1 MRATVRDVARLAGVS
16 PKTVSNVV
24 NGTVPVNPDTRE
36 RVEAAM
42 ATLDYVPNLSARG
55 LRNGRSGLIALALP
69 DLSTPYSAE
78 LVHEVVEAA
87 HRHQLAIQL
96 EETGYDPERELQLLT
111 RARANLVDGLI
122 LNPLVLDQSA
132 IAPRMVLPPAV
143 ILGEVQ
149 QNIVDAVGVDSVGA
163 ARAVTRML
171 AEQGRRRIAVLGARR
186 PGAAATA
193 ETRTRGYREALAEA
207 GLPWAPELEII
218 CEDWHS
224 EGGANALSQFLA
236 RHEPPDA
243 LFCFTDSLA
252 YGALSVLASA
262 GHSVPGD
269 VSVAGFDDLAMSPY
283 AVPALTSVRFS
294 RRTMAEEAVRLLLE
308 QIENRGRPPRTV
320 MVPFSIQH
328 RDSTGGA
335 NV

>member
-24 NGTVPVNPDTRE
+24 NGTVRVSPDTRE
-36 RVEAAM
+36 RVESAM
-42 ATLDYVPNLSARG
+42 ASLDYVPNLSARG

-69 DLSTPYSAE
+69 DLGTPYSAE

-87 HRHQLAIQL
+87 HRHQLAVQL

-111 RARANLVDGLI
+111 KARANLVDGLI

-132 IAPRMVLPPAV
+132 VTPGIVLPPAV

-149 QNIVDAVGVDSVGA
+149 QNIVDGVGVDSVGA

-171 AEQGRRRIAVLGARR
+171 AESGRRRIAVLGARR

-193 ETRTRGYREALAEA
+193 ETRTRGYREALAEL
-207 GLPWAPELEII
+207 GLPWEPELEIV

-224 EGGANALSQFLA
+224 AGGAAALSAFLVQ
-236 RHEPPDA
+236 HDPPDA

-252 YGALSVLASA
+252 YGALSALASA
-262 GHSVPGD
+262 GLSVPAD
-269 VSVAGFDDLAMSPY
+269 VSVAGFDDLAMSKY
-283 AVPALTSVRFS
+283 AVPALTSVSFS
-294 RRTMAEEAVRLLLE
+294 RGAMAEEAVRLLLE
-308 QIENRGRPPRTV
+308 QIEHRGRAPRRVT
-320 MVPFSIQH
+320 VPFSIQ
-328 RDSTGGA
+328 RRASTG
-335 NV
+335 

>member
-24 NGTVPVNPDTRE
+24 NGTVRVNPDTRD

-69 DLSTPYSAE
+69 DLSTPFSAE

-87 HRHQLAIQL
+87 HRHRLAIQL

-111 RARANLVDGLI
+111 KARANLVDGLI

-132 IAPRMVLPPAV
+132 VTPGIVLPPAV

-171 AEQGRRRIAVLGARR
+171 AEGGRRRIAVLGARR

-193 ETRTRGYREALAEA
+193 ETRTRGYREALAEL
-207 GLPWAPELEII
+207 GLPWDPELEIV

-224 EGGANALSQFLA
+224 AGGAGALSAFLA
-236 RHEPPDA
+236 RHDPPDA

-262 GHSVPGD
+262 GLSVPDD
-269 VSVAGFDDLAMSPY
+269 VSVSGFDDLDMSPY
-283 AVPALTSVRFS
+283 VVPSLTSVSFS
-294 RRTMAEEAVRLLLE
+294 RRAMAEEAVRLLLE
-308 QIENRGRPPRTV
+308 QIGNRGRAPRAVT
-320 MVPFSIQH
+320 VPFSIQ
-328 RDSTGGA
+328 RRASTG
-335 NV
+335 